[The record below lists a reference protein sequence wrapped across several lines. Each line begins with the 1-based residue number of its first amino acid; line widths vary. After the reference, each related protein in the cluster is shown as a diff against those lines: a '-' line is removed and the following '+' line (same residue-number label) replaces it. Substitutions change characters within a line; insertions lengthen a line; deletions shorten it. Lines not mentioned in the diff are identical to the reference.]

1 MGRASARIVAALIL
15 TAVAASGCGSSSSGE
30 DRGPPSVRV
39 SRVAGTPFIR
49 VVLSSAAATRIGVRT
64 ARVAASTSPTGA
76 REVVVPYDS
85 ILYDANGVP
94 SVFTSPDPRVYI
106 RHPVQIDHISGNV
119 AILRKGPAAGEAIV
133 TEGGDELY
141 GAETGVEGE

>member
-1 MGRASARIVAALIL
+1 MARATAWLVAALIL
-15 TAVAASGCGSSSSGE
+15 IAATASGCGSSSSGE
-30 DRGPPSVRV
+30 EGGPPAVRV
-39 SRVAGTPFIR
+39 ARIAGTGLIR
-49 VVLSSAAATRIGVRT
+49 VVLTPAAAARIGVRT
-64 ARVAASTSPTGA
+64 GRVAARTSPTGA
-76 REVVVPYDS
+76 KEVTVPYDS
-85 ILYDANGVP
+85 ILYDAKGVP
-94 SVFTSPDPRVYI
+94 SVFTSPAPRVYI

>member
-1 MGRASARIVAALIL
+1 MGRASTWIVAALIL
-15 TAVAASGCGSSSSGE
+15 TAIAASGCGSSSSSE
-30 DRGPPSVRV
+30 DKGAPQVKVTRI
-39 SRVAGTPFIR
+39 AGTGFIR
-49 VVLSSAAATRIGVRT
+49 VALSPAATARIGVRT
-64 ARVAASTSPTGA
+64 GRVAARTSPTGA
-76 REVVVPYDS
+76 KEVAVPYDS

-106 RHPVQIDHISGNV
+106 RHPVQIDHIAGAV
-119 AILRKGPAAGEAIV
+119 AILKKGPAAGEAIV